1 MRVSEYISHDGI
13 EYLVRLVL
21 VKADLGVAGSSFWD
35 YENVEILHELDD
47 LYVKD
52 HLQEWLSELL
62 INRAIAIARSEG
74 VDA

>member
-1 MRVSEYISHDGI
+1 MRVSEYISHDDI

-47 LYVKD
+47 LYAKD

-74 VDA
+74 VGA